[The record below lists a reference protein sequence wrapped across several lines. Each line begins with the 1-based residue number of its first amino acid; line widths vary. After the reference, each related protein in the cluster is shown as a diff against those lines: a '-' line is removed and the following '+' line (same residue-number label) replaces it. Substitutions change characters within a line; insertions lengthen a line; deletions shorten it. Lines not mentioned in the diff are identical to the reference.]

1 MKKTP
6 KPKTDGVTP
15 AEFKKIALSFPGVV
29 EKPSYGKPSI
39 FIEKKFFT
47 RLRKDDNSAV
57 LYIGSIDEREMLL
70 ELDPKTFHLTEHY
83 RDYPIVLARIEHI
96 EPTHLRGMLER
107 RWRVIVPKKLL
118 KCEDISPA
126 TAAPKA
132 APRKTAKRKVSK
144 RR

>member
-1 MKKTP
+1 
-6 KPKTDGVTP
+6 
-15 AEFKKIALSFPGVV
+15 
-29 EKPSYGKPSI
+29 
-39 FIEKKFFT
+39 
-47 RLRKDDNSAV
+47 
-57 LYIGSIDEREMLL
+57 MLL